1 MWLHLQKLEMVY
13 THTGTVCSCSLAKS
27 CPTLWDPMDCSPPGS
42 SVHGISQARIL
53 ELVTI
58 SCSRGSFQPRD
69 QILHWQQ
76 SLYHW
81 TTREAQWD
89 SIQPYKRRKPCHV
102 RQHGWTWRTLCW
114 VKQATHKKRNAV
126 RSHSHGESKT
136 PELMVTERRMVVPRD
151 WASLAAQTVKNLP
164 AVQETRVWSL
174 GWEDPLEEGMATH
187 SSILAWRVLGTEE
200 PGGLQSMRLPRVI
213 HEWLTHTLPGT
224 GEVME
229 TGTCWL
235 KGASIQPQER

>member
-13 THTGTVCSCSLAKS
+13 THTVTVCGCSLTKS

-58 SCSRGSFQPRD
+58 SFSRGSFRPRD

-81 TTREAQWD
+81 TTREAQWKAYNLTKEGSPD
-89 SIQPYKRRKPCHV
+89 
-102 RQHGWTWRTLCW
+102 TWGNMDELCW

-136 PELMVTERRMVVPRD
+136 PELMVTERRVVVSRD

-174 GWEDPLEEGMATH
+174 GWEDPLEKGMATH

-200 PGGLQSMRLPRVI
+200 PGGLHSMRLPRVI
-213 HEWLTHTLPGT
+213 HEWLTQTLSGT
-224 GEVME
+224 GEVTE

-235 KGASIQPQER
+235 KGASIQPQEQ